1 MEQFNKYRS
10 PIVLGVLI
18 MFLMLFAFYILAV
31 QPTNK
36 DIALQ
41 KAEIEQLEKETDIL
55 QTKINE
61 LKNNS
66 ASIDPEQQ
74 ELLAA
79 LPKGDDS
86 EGLID
91 ALRSVDMLT
100 HTRLKDISFVLDE
113 ANPIQQMTGAQEL
126 LFPTVKQIK
135 MTAVVEGTYTGIREW
150 MNELQTLP
158 RIVNVDMFNFQ
169 QSYEER
175 AEGGSENILTANVS
189 FTAYYEAVTPSA
201 QSPQP

>member
-18 MFLMLFAFYILAV
+18 LFLMLFAFYMLGV

-36 DIALQ
+36 EISAQNAEISQLQ
-41 KAEIEQLEKETDIL
+41 KEAEIL

-61 LKNNS
+61 LKSS
-66 ASIDPEQQ
+66 ATSLDSEQQ

-91 ALRSVDMLT
+91 DLRAVGMSSQA
-100 HTRLKDISFVLDE
+100 RLKDVSFILDE
-113 ANPIQQMTGAQEL
+113 ANPIQQMTGSAEV

-135 MTAVVEGTYTGIREW
+135 MTAVVEGTYTSIRQW
-150 MNELQTLP
+150 MDELQMLA
-158 RIVNVDMFNFQ
+158 RIVNVDSFNFQ

-175 AEGGSENILTANVS
+175 SANSPESILTANIA
-189 FTAYYEAVTPSA
+189 FTAYYEAVTPS
-201 QSPQP
+201 SN

>member
-18 MFLMLFAFYILAV
+18 MFLMLLAFYILGA

-36 DIALQ
+36 ELSLQ
-41 KAEIEQLEKETDIL
+41 NAEIKQLEKETDFL
-55 QTKINE
+55 QTQINE

-74 ELLAA
+74 ELLEA

-91 ALRSVDMLT
+91 ALRSVGTLT
-100 HTRLKDISFVLDE
+100 QARLKDISFVLDE
-113 ANPIQQMTGAQEL
+113 ANPIQQMTGAQEM

-135 MTAVVEGTYTGIREW
+135 MTAVVEGTYTSIREW
-150 MNELQTLP
+150 MNELQLLP

-169 QSYEER
+169 RSYEELM
-175 AEGGSENILTANVS
+175 EGSSEDIMTANVS
-189 FTAYYEAVTPSA
+189 FTAYYEAVTQA
-201 QSPQP
+201 QTSTP

>member
-18 MFLMLFAFYILAV
+18 LFLMLFAFYMLGV

-36 DIALQ
+36 EISAQ
-41 KAEIEQLEKETDIL
+41 NAEIRQLEKEAEIL

-61 LKNNS
+61 LKSS
-66 ASIDPEQQ
+66 ATSLDSEQQ

-91 ALRSVDMLT
+91 DLRAVGMSSQA
-100 HTRLKDISFVLDE
+100 RLKDVSFILDE
-113 ANPIQQMTGAQEL
+113 ANPIQQMTGSAEV
-126 LFPTVKQIK
+126 LFPTVKQVK
-135 MTAVVEGTYTGIREW
+135 MTAVVEGTYTSIRQW
-150 MNELQTLP
+150 MDELQILA
-158 RIVNVDMFNFQ
+158 RIVNVDSFNFQ

-175 AEGGSENILTANVS
+175 SKDSPESILTANVA
-189 FTAYYEAVTPSA
+189 FTAYYEVATPS
-201 QSPQP
+201 SN

>member
-18 MFLMLFAFYILAV
+18 LFLLLFAFFMLGV

-36 DIALQ
+36 EIAIQ
-41 KAEIEQLEKETDIL
+41 NSEISQLTKETELL

-61 LKNNS
+61 LKSS
-66 ASIDPEQQ
+66 ASSVDSEQQ
-74 ELLAA
+74 ELLLA

-91 ALRSVDMLT
+91 ELREVGLSS
-100 HTRLKDISFVLDE
+100 HARLKDISFVLDE
-113 ANPIQQMTGAQEL
+113 ANPIQQMTGSAEVQ
-126 LFPTVKQIK
+126 FPTVKQIK
-135 MTAVVEGTYTGIREW
+135 MTAVVEGTYTGIRQW
-150 MNELQTLP
+150 MDEIQMLP
-158 RIVNVDMFNFQ
+158 RIVNVDSFNFQ

-175 AEGGSENILTANVS
+175 AQEGSESILTANVA
-189 FTAYYEAVTPSA
+189 FTAYYEAISQA
-201 QSPQP
+201 SN

>member
-18 MFLMLFAFYILAV
+18 LFLMLFAFYMLGV

-36 DIALQ
+36 EISAQ
-41 KAEIEQLEKETDIL
+41 NAEIRQLEKEAEIL

-61 LKNNS
+61 LKS
-66 ASIDPEQQ
+66 STTSLDSEQQ

-91 ALRSVDMLT
+91 DLRAVGMSSQA
-100 HTRLKDISFVLDE
+100 RLKDVSFILDE
-113 ANPIQQMTGAQEL
+113 ANPIQQMTGSAEV
-126 LFPTVKQIK
+126 LFPTIKQIK
-135 MTAVVEGTYTGIREW
+135 MTAVVEGTYTSIRQW
-150 MNELQTLP
+150 MEELQTLA
-158 RIVNVDMFNFQ
+158 RIVNVDSFNFQ

-175 AEGGSENILTANVS
+175 SKDSPESILTANVA
-189 FTAYYEAVTPSA
+189 FTAYYEVATPS
-201 QSPQP
+201 SN

>member
-18 MFLMLFAFYILAV
+18 LFLLLFAFFMLGV

-36 DIALQ
+36 EIALQ
-41 KAEIEQLEKETDIL
+41 NSEISQLTKETEIL

-61 LKNNS
+61 LKSS
-66 ASIDPEQQ
+66 ASSVDSEQQ
-74 ELLAA
+74 ELLLA

-91 ALRSVDMLT
+91 ELREVGLSS
-100 HTRLKDISFVLDE
+100 HARLKDISFVLDE
-113 ANPIQQMTGAQEL
+113 ANPIQQMTGSAEVQ
-126 LFPTVKQIK
+126 FPTVKQIK
-135 MTAVVEGTYTGIREW
+135 MTAVVEGTYTGIRQW
-150 MNELQTLP
+150 MDEIQMLP
-158 RIVNVDMFNFQ
+158 RIVNVDSFNFQ

-175 AEGGSENILTANVS
+175 ALEGAENILTANVA
-189 FTAYYEAVTPSA
+189 FTAYYEAISSA
-201 QSPQP
+201 PN

>member
-10 PIVLGVLI
+10 PIVMGVLI
-18 MFLMLFAFYILAV
+18 LFLMLFAFYMLGV

-36 DIALQ
+36 EISAQ
-41 KAEIEQLEKETDIL
+41 NAEISQLEKEAEIL

-61 LKNNS
+61 LKS
-66 ASIDPEQQ
+66 STTSLDSEQQ

-91 ALRSVDMLT
+91 DLRAVGMSSQA
-100 HTRLKDISFVLDE
+100 RLKDVSFILDE
-113 ANPIQQMTGAQEL
+113 ANPIQQMTGSAEV
-126 LFPTVKQIK
+126 LFPTIKQIK
-135 MTAVVEGTYTGIREW
+135 MTAVVEGTYTSIRQW
-150 MNELQTLP
+150 MEELQMLA
-158 RIVNVDMFNFQ
+158 RIVNVDSFNFQ

-175 AEGGSENILTANVS
+175 SKDSPESILTANVA
-189 FTAYYEAVTPSA
+189 FTAYYEVATPS
-201 QSPQP
+201 SN

>member
-10 PIVLGVLI
+10 PIVMGVLI
-18 MFLMLFAFYILAV
+18 LFLMLFAFYMLGV

-36 DIALQ
+36 EISAQ
-41 KAEIEQLEKETDIL
+41 NAEISQLEKEAEIL

-61 LKNNS
+61 LKSS
-66 ASIDPEQQ
+66 ATSLDSEQQ

-91 ALRSVDMLT
+91 DLRAVGMSSQA
-100 HTRLKDISFVLDE
+100 RLKDVSFILDE
-113 ANPIQQMTGAQEL
+113 ANPIQQMTGSAEV
-126 LFPTVKQIK
+126 LFPTVKQVK
-135 MTAVVEGTYTGIREW
+135 MTAVVEGTYTSIRQW
-150 MNELQTLP
+150 MDELQALA
-158 RIVNVDMFNFQ
+158 RIVNVDSFNFQ

-175 AEGGSENILTANVS
+175 SKDSPESILTANVA
-189 FTAYYEAVTPSA
+189 FTAYYEVATPS
-201 QSPQP
+201 SN

>member
-18 MFLMLFAFYILAV
+18 LFLMLFAFYMLGV

-36 DIALQ
+36 
-41 KAEIEQLEKETDIL
+41 EISAQNNEISQLEKEAEIL

-61 LKNNS
+61 LKSS
-66 ASIDPEQQ
+66 ATSVDSEQQ

-91 ALRSVDMLT
+91 DLRAVGMSSEA
-100 HTRLKDISFVLDE
+100 RLKDVSFILDE
-113 ANPIQQMTGAQEL
+113 ANPIQQMTGSAEVL
-126 LFPTVKQIK
+126 YPTVKQVK
-135 MTAVVEGTYTGIREW
+135 MTAVVEGTYTSIRQW
-150 MNELQTLP
+150 MDELQTLA
-158 RIVNVDMFNFQ
+158 RIVNIDSFNFQ

-175 AEGGSENILTANVS
+175 SKDSPDSILTANVA
-189 FTAYYEAVTPSA
+189 FTAYYEVVTPS
-201 QSPQP
+201 SN

>member
-18 MFLMLFAFYILAV
+18 LFLMLFAFYMLGV

-36 DIALQ
+36 EISAQ
-41 KAEIEQLEKETDIL
+41 NAEISQLEKEAEIL

-61 LKNNS
+61 LKSS
-66 ASIDPEQQ
+66 ATSVDSEQQ

-86 EGLID
+86 EGLI
-91 ALRSVDMLT
+91 VDLWGVST
-100 HTRLKDISFVLDE
+100 SSEARLKDVSFILDE
-113 ANPIQQMTGAQEL
+113 ANPIQQMTGSAEV

-135 MTAVVEGTYTGIREW
+135 MNAVIEGTYTGIRQW
-150 MNELQTLP
+150 MDELQKLS
-158 RIVNVDMFNFQ
+158 RIVNVDSFNFQ

-175 AEGGSENILTANVS
+175 SANSPESILTANVA
-189 FTAYYEAVTPSA
+189 FTAYYEAVTPS
-201 QSPQP
+201 SN

>member
-18 MFLMLFAFYILAV
+18 LFLLLFAFFMLGV

-36 DIALQ
+36 EIAIQ
-41 KAEIEQLEKETDIL
+41 NSEISQLTKETEVL

-61 LKNNS
+61 LKSS
-66 ASIDPEQQ
+66 ASSVDSEQQ
-74 ELLAA
+74 ELLLA

-91 ALRSVDMLT
+91 ELREVGLSS
-100 HTRLKDISFVLDE
+100 HARLKDISFVLDE
-113 ANPIQQMTGAQEL
+113 TNPIQQMTGSAEVQ
-126 LFPTVKQIK
+126 FPTVKQIK
-135 MTAVVEGTYTGIREW
+135 MTAVVEGTYTGIRQW
-150 MNELQTLP
+150 MDEIQMLP
-158 RIVNVDMFNFQ
+158 RIVNVDSFNFQ

-175 AEGGSENILTANVS
+175 AQEGSESILTANVA
-189 FTAYYEAVTPSA
+189 FTAYYEAISQA
-201 QSPQP
+201 SN

>member
-18 MFLMLFAFYILAV
+18 LFLMLFAFYMLGV

-36 DIALQ
+36 
-41 KAEIEQLEKETDIL
+41 EISAQNNEISQLEKEAEIL

-61 LKNNS
+61 LKSS
-66 ASIDPEQQ
+66 ATSVDSEQQ

-91 ALRSVDMLT
+91 DLRAVGMSSEA
-100 HTRLKDISFVLDE
+100 RLKDVSFILDE
-113 ANPIQQMTGAQEL
+113 ANPIQQMTGSAEVL
-126 LFPTVKQIK
+126 YPTVKQVK
-135 MTAVVEGTYTGIREW
+135 MTAVVEGTYTSIRQW
-150 MNELQTLP
+150 MDELQTLA
-158 RIVNVDMFNFQ
+158 RIVNIDSFNFQ

-175 AEGGSENILTANVS
+175 SKDSPDSILTANVA
-189 FTAYYEAVTPSA
+189 FTAYYEAVTPA
-201 QSPQP
+201 PN

>member
-18 MFLMLFAFYILAV
+18 LFLMLFAFYMLGV

-36 DIALQ
+36 EISAQNAKISQLQ
-41 KAEIEQLEKETDIL
+41 KEAEIL

-61 LKNNS
+61 LKSS
-66 ASIDPEQQ
+66 ATSLDSEQQ

-91 ALRSVDMLT
+91 DLRAVGMSSQA
-100 HTRLKDISFVLDE
+100 RLKDVSFILDE
-113 ANPIQQMTGAQEL
+113 ANPIQQMTGSAEM

-135 MTAVVEGTYTGIREW
+135 MNAVVEGTYTSIRQW
-150 MNELQTLP
+150 MDELQMLA
-158 RIVNVDMFNFQ
+158 RIVNVDSFNFQ

-175 AEGGSENILTANVS
+175 SANSPESILTANVA
-189 FTAYYEAVTPSA
+189 FTAYYEVVTPS
-201 QSPQP
+201 SN

>member
-18 MFLMLFAFYILAV
+18 LFLMLFAFYMLGV

-36 DIALQ
+36 EISAQNAEISQLQ
-41 KAEIEQLEKETDIL
+41 KEAEIL

-61 LKNNS
+61 LKSS
-66 ASIDPEQQ
+66 ATSLDSEQQ

-91 ALRSVDMLT
+91 DLRAVGMSSQA
-100 HTRLKDISFVLDE
+100 RLKDVSFILDE
-113 ANPIQQMTGAQEL
+113 ANPIQQMTGSAEV

-135 MTAVVEGTYTGIREW
+135 MTAVVEGTYTSIRQW
-150 MNELQTLP
+150 MDELQMLA
-158 RIVNVDMFNFQ
+158 RIVNVDSFNFQ

-175 AEGGSENILTANVS
+175 SANSPESILTANIA
-189 FTAYYEAVTPSA
+189 FTAYYEVVTPS
-201 QSPQP
+201 SN

>member
-18 MFLMLFAFYILAV
+18 LFLMLFAFYMLGV

-36 DIALQ
+36 EISAQ
-41 KAEIEQLEKETDIL
+41 NAEISQLEKEAEIL

-61 LKNNS
+61 LKSS
-66 ASIDPEQQ
+66 ATSLDSEQQ

-91 ALRSVDMLT
+91 DLRAVGMSSQA
-100 HTRLKDISFVLDE
+100 RLKDVSFILDE
-113 ANPIQQMTGAQEL
+113 ANPIQQMTGSAEV
-126 LFPTVKQIK
+126 LFPTIKQIK
-135 MTAVVEGTYTGIREW
+135 MTAVVEGTYTSIRQW
-150 MNELQTLP
+150 MEELQTLA
-158 RIVNVDMFNFQ
+158 RIVNVDSFNFQ

-175 AEGGSENILTANVS
+175 SKDSPESILTANVA
-189 FTAYYEAVTPSA
+189 FTAYYEVATPS
-201 QSPQP
+201 SN

>member
-1 MEQFNKYRS
+1 MEQINKYRN

-18 MFLMLFAFYILAV
+18 LFLMLFAFYMLGV

-36 DIALQ
+36 EVSLQ
-41 KAEIEQLEKETDIL
+41 NAEIEQLEKVTDIL

-61 LKNNS
+61 LKDNS
-66 ASIDPEQQ
+66 TSIDSQQQ

-79 LPKGDDS
+79 LPKGEDS

-91 ALRSVDMLT
+91 ALQSVGTLT

-113 ANPIQQMTGAQEL
+113 ANPIQQMTGAQEM

-135 MTAVVEGTYTGIREW
+135 MTAVVEGTYTSIREW

-158 RIVNVDMFNFQ
+158 RIVNVDSFNFQ
-169 QSYEER
+169 RSYEAPAAGRPE
-175 AEGGSENILTANVS
+175 SILTANIS
-189 FTAYYEAVTPSA
+189 FTAYYEASSQVQTDTP
-201 QSPQP
+201 

>member
-10 PIVLGVLI
+10 PIVMGVLI
-18 MFLMLFAFYILAV
+18 LFLMLFAFYMLGV

-36 DIALQ
+36 EISAQ
-41 KAEIEQLEKETDIL
+41 NAEISQLEKEAEIL

-61 LKNNS
+61 LKSS
-66 ASIDPEQQ
+66 ATSLDSEQQ

-91 ALRSVDMLT
+91 DLRAVGMSSQA
-100 HTRLKDISFVLDE
+100 RLKDVSFILDE
-113 ANPIQQMTGAQEL
+113 ANPIQQMTGSAEV
-126 LFPTVKQIK
+126 LFPTIKQIK
-135 MTAVVEGTYTGIREW
+135 MTAVVEGTYTSIRQW
-150 MNELQTLP
+150 MDELQALA
-158 RIVNVDMFNFQ
+158 RIVNVDSFNFQ

-175 AEGGSENILTANVS
+175 SANSPESILTANVA
-189 FTAYYEAVTPSA
+189 FTAYYEVVTPS
-201 QSPQP
+201 SN

>member
-18 MFLMLFAFYILAV
+18 LFLMLFAFYMLGV

-36 DIALQ
+36 EISAQ
-41 KAEIEQLEKETDIL
+41 NAEISQLEKEAEIL

-61 LKNNS
+61 LKSS
-66 ASIDPEQQ
+66 AASLDSEQQ

-91 ALRSVDMLT
+91 DLRAVGMSSQA
-100 HTRLKDISFVLDE
+100 RLKDVSFILDE
-113 ANPIQQMTGAQEL
+113 ADPIQQMTGSAEV

-135 MTAVVEGTYTGIREW
+135 MTAVVEGTYTSIRQW
-150 MNELQTLP
+150 MDELQMLA
-158 RIVNVDMFNFQ
+158 RIVNVDSFNFQ

-175 AEGGSENILTANVS
+175 SANSPESILTANVA
-189 FTAYYEAVTPSA
+189 FTAYYEAVTPS
-201 QSPQP
+201 SN

>member
-18 MFLMLFAFYILAV
+18 LFLMLFAFYMLGV

-36 DIALQ
+36 EISAQ
-41 KAEIEQLEKETDIL
+41 NAEISQLEKEAEIL

-61 LKNNS
+61 LKSS
-66 ASIDPEQQ
+66 ATSLDSEQQ

-91 ALRSVDMLT
+91 DLREVGMSSQA
-100 HTRLKDISFVLDE
+100 RLKDVSFILDE
-113 ANPIQQMTGAQEL
+113 ANPIQQMTGSAEV

-135 MTAVVEGTYTGIREW
+135 MTAVVEGTYTGIRQW
-150 MNELQTLP
+150 MDELQMLA
-158 RIVNVDMFNFQ
+158 RIVNVDSFNFQ

-175 AEGGSENILTANVS
+175 SKDSPESILTANVA
-189 FTAYYEAVTPSA
+189 FTAYYEAVTPS
-201 QSPQP
+201 PN

>member
-1 MEQFNKYRS
+1 MEQINKYRS

-18 MFLMLFAFYILAV
+18 LFLMLFAFYMLGV

-36 DIALQ
+36 EISAQ
-41 KAEIEQLEKETDIL
+41 NAEVSQLEEEAEIL

-61 LKNNS
+61 LKSS
-66 ASIDPEQQ
+66 ATSVDSEQQ

-86 EGLID
+86 EGLI
-91 ALRSVDMLT
+91 VDLWGVST
-100 HTRLKDISFVLDE
+100 SSEARLKDVSFILDE
-113 ANPIQQMTGAQEL
+113 ANPIQQMTGSAEV

-135 MTAVVEGTYTGIREW
+135 MNAVIEGTYTGIRQW
-150 MNELQTLP
+150 MDELQKLS
-158 RIVNVDMFNFQ
+158 RIVNVDSFNFQ

-175 AEGGSENILTANVS
+175 SANSPESILTANVA
-189 FTAYYEAVTPSA
+189 FTAYYEAVTPS
-201 QSPQP
+201 SN

>member
-18 MFLMLFAFYILAV
+18 LFLMLFAFYMLGV

-36 DIALQ
+36 EISAQ
-41 KAEIEQLEKETDIL
+41 NAEIRQLEKEAEIL

-61 LKNNS
+61 LKSS
-66 ASIDPEQQ
+66 ATSLDSEQQ

-91 ALRSVDMLT
+91 DLRAVGMSSQA
-100 HTRLKDISFVLDE
+100 RLKDVSFILDE
-113 ANPIQQMTGAQEL
+113 ANPIQQMTGSAEV
-126 LFPTVKQIK
+126 LFPTVKQVK
-135 MTAVVEGTYTGIREW
+135 MTAVVEGTYTSIRQW
-150 MNELQTLP
+150 MDELQALA
-158 RIVNVDMFNFQ
+158 RIVNVDSFNFQ

-175 AEGGSENILTANVS
+175 SANTPESILTANVA
-189 FTAYYEAVTPSA
+189 FTAYYEVVTPS
-201 QSPQP
+201 SN

>member
-18 MFLMLFAFYILAV
+18 LFLMLFAFYMLGV

-36 DIALQ
+36 EISAQ
-41 KAEIEQLEKETDIL
+41 NAEIRQLEKEAEIL

-61 LKNNS
+61 LKS
-66 ASIDPEQQ
+66 STTSLDSEQQ

-91 ALRSVDMLT
+91 DLRAVGMSSQA
-100 HTRLKDISFVLDE
+100 RLKDVSFILDE
-113 ANPIQQMTGAQEL
+113 ANPIQQMTGSAEV
-126 LFPTVKQIK
+126 LFPTVKQVK
-135 MTAVVEGTYTGIREW
+135 MTAVVEGTYTSIRQW
-150 MNELQTLP
+150 MDELQILA
-158 RIVNVDMFNFQ
+158 RIVNVDSFNFQ

-175 AEGGSENILTANVS
+175 SKDSPESILTANVA
-189 FTAYYEAVTPSA
+189 FTAYYEVATPS
-201 QSPQP
+201 SN

>member
-18 MFLMLFAFYILAV
+18 LFLVLFAFYMLGV

-36 DIALQ
+36 RISAQ
-41 KAEIEQLEKETDIL
+41 NAEISQLEKEAEIL

-61 LKNNS
+61 LKSS
-66 ASIDPEQQ
+66 AASLDSEQQ

-91 ALRSVDMLT
+91 DLRAVGMSSQA
-100 HTRLKDISFVLDE
+100 RLKDVSFILDE
-113 ANPIQQMTGAQEL
+113 ANPIQQMTGSAEVQ
-126 LFPTVKQIK
+126 FPTVKQIK
-135 MTAVVEGTYTGIREW
+135 MTAVVEGTYTSIRQW
-150 MNELQTLP
+150 MDELQMLA
-158 RIVNVDMFNFQ
+158 RIVNVDSFNFQ

-175 AEGGSENILTANVS
+175 SANSPESILTANVA
-189 FTAYYEAVTPSA
+189 FTAYYEAVTPS
-201 QSPQP
+201 SN